1 MVVLKI
7 TTGWLPAVERARTDG
22 ARRSRHM
29 LAAVA
34 TLCLVVEHGTRK
46 PLPGD
51 QPAPGPASPPSVLEP
66 RAFTPLPIGAVTPKG
81 WLLRQLVLQAEGLG
95 GHLAQFWPDVMDS
108 VWVGGSADGG
118 LHERTPYW
126 LNGIVPL
133 AFLLRNAGI
142 THLGPFAGIWKAPS
156 GKKGWPP
163 GPLCEPGAVAA
174 GADLAG
180 AGGYLV
186 STPQK
191 CRDDC
196 ARADGCRW
204 FVIDACHVPAGV
216 PTDEPTDGTGLGG
229 VTAAAPNAAAAASN
243 LGSTRAA
250 AGSISGSAGAAGSV
264 SGPAGESHW
273 NHTADTVSGAG
284 GGPAVN
290 NFELLN
296 LASAG
301 GAAAAVN
308 SVEGLNLA
316 SERSSGATAALGTRC
331 WLKGAGARPGVGGEK
346 IPPGG
351 HPEGKIPPGASAGG
365 EKIPPGG
372 PYPAGKIPQG
382 AHFDQKLPAGDQP
395 PLPKI
400 PAVGGGCRCVGKVPV
415 PFEPVDVMAQATQYI
430 NFILGHQEI
439 GRAHV

>member
-1 MVVLKI
+1 
-7 TTGWLPAVERARTDG
+7 
-22 ARRSRHM
+22 M

-34 TLCLVVEHGTRK
+34 TLCLVVEHGARTS
-46 PLPGD
+46 LPGD

-180 AGGYLV
+180 PGGYLV
-186 STPQK
+186 STPEK

-216 PTDEPTDGTGLGG
+216 PTDEPTDGTGLD
-229 VTAAAPNAAAAASN
+229 
-243 LGSTRAA
+243 
-250 AGSISGSAGAAGSV
+250 
-264 SGPAGESHW
+264 HW
-273 NHTADTVSGAG
+273 NHTADTVSGSG
-284 GGPAVN
+284 GGPTVN
-290 NFELLN
+290 NVELLN

-308 SVEGLNLA
+308 SVDGLNLA
-316 SERSSGATAALGTRC
+316 SARSSGAAAALGTRC

-351 HPEGKIPPGASAGG
+351 QPEGKIPPGGPAGG
-365 EKIPPGG
+365 KKIPPGG
-372 PYPAGKIPQG
+372 PCPAETIPQG
-382 AHFDQKLPAGDQP
+382 VHFDQKL
-395 PLPKI
+395 

-430 NFILGHQEI
+430 NFILGHQV
-439 GRAHV
+439 RALTKTLNPR